1 MQSTGHLTRSLKALK
16 ERLDHVNRTWAAGNH
31 QALLGFFVRIIP
43 RLLDAERCAIFILD
57 PSTSRIISKAGTYIR
72 EGEIEAPR
80 EGSIVG
86 RVVSSGQALI
96 ENELLDNPGFHH
108 TADAKTGFLT
118 RSLVCAPIRS
128 VAGTRITGAVEV
140 LNKRQPTGFTLEDG
154 SLVQELAD
162 YLSMA
167 LENILLN
174 EEILGLSSDLD
185 HDVAHFRSA
194 YLREVAFVAESA
206 AMREVLQLTH
216 MVSATPVNVVIQGE
230 NGTGK
235 ELIARM
241 IHEGSE
247 RREQPFIAVN
257 CAAIPENLMESEF
270 FGYEKGAF
278 TGADSARP
286 GRFEEVRGGT
296 LFLDEVADMPLAMQ
310 AKFLRVLQESEGSRL
325 GSSRVIQYDLHL
337 ISASNRVLTERVASG
352 EFREDLYYRLFSVEI
367 TVPPLRERRED
378 IAPLLMAF
386 LDDVCAR
393 YGRAVPAVPQSLLTL
408 FEHYAWPG
416 NVRQLRREVERLVA
430 LTTEGQPLSP
440 ERCSTELRGSVA
452 SLPPSV
458 DTRDLRLPNRV
469 QELEVALIRRALE
482 QTGGNK
488 LRAAELL
495 AITRQGLHKKLKRY
509 GLEA

>member
-1 MQSTGHLTRSLKALK
+1 MQNTGQLTRSLRALK
-16 ERLDHVNRTWAAGNH
+16 GRLDHVNRTWAAGNH

-43 RLLDAERCAIFILD
+43 RLLDAERCAIFIVD
-57 PSTSRIISKAGTYIR
+57 PATSRVISKAGTHIR
-72 EGEIEAPR
+72 EGEIEAPI
-80 EGSIVG
+80 EGSVVG
-86 RVVSSGQALI
+86 QVVSSGEAVI
-96 ENELLDNPGFHH
+96 ENELGDSPGFHH
-108 TADAKTGFLT
+108 TTDAKTGFHT

-128 VAGTRITGAVEV
+128 VAGTRITGAVQV
-140 LNKRQPTGFTLEDG
+140 LNKRAPGIFTPEDG
-154 SLVQELAD
+154 TLVQELAD

-174 EEILGLSSDLD
+174 EEILGLSSELD

-194 YLREVAFVAESA
+194 YLRDVAFVAESA

-247 RREQPFIAVN
+247 RRDLPFVAVN

-278 TGADSARP
+278 TGAAGSRV

-296 LFLDEVADMPLAMQ
+296 LFLDEVADMPLTMQ
-310 AKFLRVLQESEGSRL
+310 AKFLRVLQEGEGSRL
-325 GSSRVIQYDLHL
+325 GANRVIHYDLHV
-337 ISASNRVLTERVASG
+337 ISASNRVLRDEVAAG
-352 EFREDLYYRLFSVEI
+352 RFREDLYYRLFSVEVV
-367 TVPPLRERRED
+367 VPPLRERRED
-378 IAPLLMAF
+378 IAPLMMAF

-393 YGRAVPAVPQSLLTL
+393 YGRAVPAVPQTLVTL
-408 FEHYAWPG
+408 FEKYDWPG

-430 LTTEGQPLSP
+430 LTPEGEPLTA
-440 ERCSTELRGSVA
+440 ERCSVELRQATTALVE
-452 SLPPSV
+452 V
-458 DTRDLRLPNRV
+458 DAISDLRLPQRV
-469 QELEVALIRRALE
+469 RDLEVALIHRALE

-488 LRAAELL
+488 LRAAALL
-495 AITRQGLHKKLKRY
+495 DITRQGLHKKLKRY
-509 GLEA
+509 GL